1 MTNDNNEYE
10 EMENAVENA
19 LREATD
25 NILAESGIHRLS
37 KLDLLKLFHS
47 IEIIKMLDELEKQL
61 ENESYYKDYLGGFKH
76 ARAEIKEHFTKGIG

>member
-1 MTNDNNEYE
+1 MTNNNNEYE

-25 NILAESGIHRLS
+25 NILAESGIHRLN
-37 KLDLLKLFHS
+37 KLDLIKLVHS
-47 IEIIKMLDELEKQL
+47 IEILKMLDELEKQL
-61 ENESYYKDYLGGFKH
+61 KSESYSKDYLGGFRH